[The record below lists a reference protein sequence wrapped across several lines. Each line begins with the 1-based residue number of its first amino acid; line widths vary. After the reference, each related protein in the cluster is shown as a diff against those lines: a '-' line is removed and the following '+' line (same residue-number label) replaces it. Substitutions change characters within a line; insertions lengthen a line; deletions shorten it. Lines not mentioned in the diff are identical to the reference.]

1 MSFRFDENDWYSMIN
16 VYKKSRS
23 AQTFLSNYDYE
34 DVGVFHVTTH
44 SASTWSISPPEL
56 ESMIEQLKAPGKF
69 VFCIVVARIIFNSH
83 QFYVISLIRID

>member
-1 MSFRFDENDWYSMIN
+1 MLN

-44 SASTWSISPPEL
+44 SANTWSISPPEL
-56 ESMIEQLKAPGKF
+56 DSMIKQLRAPSNFLSIIRCYLISAFF
-69 VFCIVVARIIFNSH
+69 VLVHLMNNIAKLNYTEH
-83 QFYVISLIRID
+83 QLCCFV

>member
-1 MSFRFDENDWYSMIN
+1 MIN

-56 ESMIEQLKAPGKF
+56 GNMIDDLQKPGNIPLP
-69 VFCIVVARIIFNSH
+69 VFF
-83 QFYVISLIRID
+83 

>member
-1 MSFRFDENDWYSMIN
+1 MCKIFRFDEADWYSMLN

-44 SASTWSISPPEL
+44 SANTWSISPPEL
-56 ESMIEQLKAPGKF
+56 ESMINQLREPSNFALF
-69 VFCIVVARIIFNSH
+69 IFESILNLIQFCF
-83 QFYVISLIRID
+83 

>member
-1 MSFRFDENDWYSMIN
+1 MYETFRFDESDWYSMLN

-44 SASTWSISPPEL
+44 SANTWSISPPEL
-56 ESMIEQLKAPGKF
+56 ESMINQLREPSNFALFIFKF
-69 VFCIVVARIIFNSH
+69 
-83 QFYVISLIRID
+83 

>member
-1 MSFRFDENDWYSMIN
+1 MNSYNIFFFLRFDEADWYNMLN

-44 SASTWSISPPEL
+44 SANTWSISPPEL
-56 ESMIEQLKAPGKF
+56 DSMIKQLSAPSNYF
-69 VFCIVVARIIFNSH
+69 ALSVFKSIINLKK
-83 QFYVISLIRID
+83 LICF